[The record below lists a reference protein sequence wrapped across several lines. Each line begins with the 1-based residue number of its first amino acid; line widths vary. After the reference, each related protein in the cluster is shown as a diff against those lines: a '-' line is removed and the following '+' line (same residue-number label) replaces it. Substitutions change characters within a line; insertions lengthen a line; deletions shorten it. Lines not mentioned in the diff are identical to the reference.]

1 MKRNLEDH
9 DFSRLILL
17 YCKPPMQRQRSID
30 LPLMDPVYIAPSGH
44 ATEIVRLGSIFS
56 YLS

>member
-17 YCKPPMQRQRSID
+17 YCKPPMQRQGSID
-30 LPLMDPVYIAPSGH
+30 LPLMDPVYLAPSGH
-44 ATEIVRLGSIFS
+44 ATKIVQSAWIFF

>member
-17 YCKPPMQRQRSID
+17 YCKPPMQRQRSIN
-30 LPLMDPVYIAPSGH
+30 LPLMDPVYLAPSGH
-44 ATEIVRLGSIFS
+44 ATEIVRPTQIFF